1 MIYIYAIV
9 NTTRNYIYVGMTN
22 DVERRIKEHNNG
34 ENKSTKTYSPFV
46 LIYTEAFPLRVEAR
60 KKEKYLKYGNW

>member
-46 LIYTEAFPLRVEAR
+46 LIYTEAFSV
-60 KKEKYLKYGNW
+60 KG